1 VSGLG
6 MRMFAS
12 AFKGTA
18 PNASLLVG
26 VELVGRDLALAK
38 DGKIELSYFAF
49 DAQGKSRA
57 GATDSLTTTN
67 LKPDTKT
74 RVQQT
79 GFRIVN
85 RLQLPP
91 GRYHLR
97 VASHDSAGGLSGSVS
112 YDVEIPD
119 FAKTPFTMSGLLMTS
134 MAGSSMVTAKAD
146 DQLKEALPAPPI
158 ASRSFP
164 QNDEIALFAEI
175 YDNQNSTP
183 HRVDITTTIQSDE
196 GRVLFK
202 SEEERN
208 SSELQG
214 AKGGFGYQLRIP
226 LNEVP
231 PGDYVLNVQAKSR
244 LGNDVGV
251 GRQVRITV
259 TPPMQM
265 APR

>member
-1 VSGLG
+1 
-6 MRMFAS
+6 
-12 AFKGTA
+12 
-18 PNASLLVG
+18 
-26 VELVGRDLALAK
+26 
-38 DGKIELSYFAF
+38 
-49 DAQGKSRA
+49 
-57 GATDSLTTTN
+57 
-67 LKPDTKT
+67 
-74 RVQQT
+74 
-79 GFRIVN
+79 
-85 RLQLPP
+85 
-91 GRYHLR
+91 
-97 VASHDSAGGLSGSVS
+97 
-112 YDVEIPD
+112 
-119 FAKTPFTMSGLLMTS
+119 MSGLLMTS

-226 LNEVP
+226 LSEVP